1 MKRKP
6 HEVLATREAREQ
18 LPSLLAQF
26 RAAGVDAEPV
36 VIGAHRRPEGVVLS
50 YERYL
55 QLLEGRERV
64 RTILADRAA
73 RGEGMDDDEAQRLA
87 VSEQRAARR

>member
-1 MKRKP
+1 MATKP

-18 LPSLLAQF
+18 LPSLLARF
-26 RAAGVDAEPV
+26 RSVGAKAEPV

-55 QLLEGRERV
+55 QLLAGRERV
-64 RTILADRAA
+64 RTILDDRAA
-73 RGEGMDDDEAQRLA
+73 AAREIDEDEALRLA
-87 VSEQRAARR
+87 VAEQHASRR